1 MSKNSLKFEFLTTR
15 LLLFWNLTIT
25 LKFFSHVTRTSLSL
39 SLSPTQTWS
48 VLECVCVWVGTSD
61 RWERERERVRDPFS
75 IIIYLHLFCCLF
87 HFCQIIFVDFVTS
100 SSRPIVPI
108 VCLWHRPDCSWWRNG
123 RNNDFTAAGVSLAMT
138 SIDFVLGWKLLGA
151 LNFGRKTLILIKS

>member
-15 LLLFWNLTIT
+15 SLLFWNLTIT

-39 SLSPTQTWS
+39 SLTWS
-48 VLECVCVWVGTSD
+48 VWESVTTSF
-61 RWERERERVRDPFS
+61 RWKRERDPFS

-108 VCLWHRPDCSWWRNG
+108 VCFWHRPDCSWWRNG